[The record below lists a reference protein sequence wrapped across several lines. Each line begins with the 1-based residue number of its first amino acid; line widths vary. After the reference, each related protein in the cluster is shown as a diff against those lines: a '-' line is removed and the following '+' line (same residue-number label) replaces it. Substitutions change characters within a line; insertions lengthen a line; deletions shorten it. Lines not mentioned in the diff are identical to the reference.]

1 MPEFS
6 IIVPIYKVEKYL
18 EICIDSIIGQSFC
31 NFELIL
37 VDDGSPD
44 TCGEICDRYSS
55 SDTRVK
61 VVHKENGG
69 LSSARNAGLDIA
81 TGKYVIFI
89 DSDDFWDDA
98 SALEHIHIN
107 LTETDAD
114 VLVFTAKR
122 YYESEDKYTYIITS
136 DVDRTKIIDKDVNA
150 SIRYMIENNIYRA
163 AAWNKVVKKSIID
176 SYSIVCIHAP
186 FPGKFGAYF
195 TTLTRVAVPIFF
207 MITGYFYGDTV
218 ARHKENRQIRKIF
231 YLVVRANSIFFI
243 WNIALGILKRDS
255 IVTYVRKIFTGKSIL
270 KFLVLNES
278 PLAGHLWYLGAIL
291 YVLVIVLLVD
301 RFNCKKVLYYLTP
314 VLLIADL
321 VFGKYSLLIF
331 HREFPYILVRNFLC
345 VGIPYFCIGNLIRE
359 KRCSEKWNRKILQ
372 VLIVVFTITSLA
384 ERFVLV
390 SAGLNA
396 TRDHYLSTTFLAICL
411 FVYTLKS
418 NWHNKGLA
426 VIGRKCSTW
435 LYIIHP
441 IFITAFSVA
450 TGKLGIKSIYR
461 CVAPI
466 VTYCATLTFLIV
478 MCRLK
483 SLLVK
488 NNQRK

>member
-1 MPEFS
+1 MTTPYYLKLDKVFSKFVNKYLTADNEIKKEDLSSLKYDLYLVGSDQVWNITLTGNDKTFFCDFAMPES
-6 IIVPIYKVEKYL
+6 ICCSYAA
-18 EICIDSIIGQSFC
+18 SIG
-31 NFELIL
+31 
-37 VDDGSPD
+37 
-44 TCGEICDRYSS
+44 
-55 SDTRVK
+55 
-61 VVHKENGG
+61 
-69 LSSARNAGLDIA
+69 SSAFSNEELQNY
-81 TGKYVIFI
+81 KQLI
-89 DSDDFWDDA
+89 DRF
-98 SALEHIHIN
+98 ALISFREKE
-107 LTETDAD
+107 L
-114 VLVFTAKR
+114 
-122 YYESEDKYTYIITS
+122 
-136 DVDRTKIIDKDVNA
+136 
-150 SIRYMIENNIYRA
+150 
-163 AAWNKVVKKSIID
+163 
-176 SYSIVCIHAP
+176 
-186 FPGKFGAYF
+186 
-195 TTLTRVAVPIFF
+195 VPIF
-207 MITGYFYGDTV
+207 
-218 ARHKENRQIRKIF
+218 EKIASEKKICS
-231 YLVVRANSIFFI
+231 VV
-243 WNIALGILKRDS
+243 DP
-255 IVTYVRKIFTGKSIL
+255 V
-270 KFLVLNES
+270 FL
-278 PLAGHLWYLGAIL
+278 
-291 YVLVIVLLVD
+291 
-301 RFNCKKVLYYLTP
+301 
-314 VLLIADL
+314 
-321 VFGKYSLLIF
+321 
-331 HREFPYILVRNFLC
+331 LVRNFLC

>member
-1 MPEFS
+1 MKIKIRDIYNFIGVFLLCALYFFETPISLLGTQLLIVLQIGITLCFIMAASVHGRISYSKKVYPYTLMWIMMIPFFLYGLLHSEKMVVFRILFG
-6 IIVPIYKVEKYL
+6 IIVCL
-18 EICIDSIIGQSFC
+18 FLATQ
-31 NFELIL
+31 
-37 VDDGSPD
+37 DDWINNLKKMLLLFSGS
-44 TCGEICDRYSS
+44 
-55 SDTRVK
+55 
-61 VVHKENGG
+61 
-69 LSSARNAGLDIA
+69 A
-81 TGKYVIFI
+81 
-89 DSDDFWDDA
+89 
-98 SALEHIHIN
+98 
-107 LTETDAD
+107 
-114 VLVFTAKR
+114 VF
-122 YYESEDKYTYIITS
+122 
-136 DVDRTKIIDKDVNA
+136 
-150 SIRYMIENNIYRA
+150 
-163 AAWNKVVKKSIID
+163 
-176 SYSIVCIHAP
+176 